1 LVQSSRSASEVY
13 AALDLGSNSFHL
25 LIARCE
31 RGKLIV
37 IDRLKESV
45 RIGAGLQTDGTLS
58 KAMMDEAIAAL
69 RRLGERLR
77 RLPAARVRVVGTNT
91 LRAAKNRDEF
101 LARAERALGVPINVI
116 SGVEEARLIY
126 QGVARDF
133 TPGDKTR
140 LVVDIGGGSTE
151 LVLGRAKPQQLES
164 LYMGCV
170 SFSRKFFGDGKLT
183 RGNYDRAVLAVRG
196 ELQSIASRFVAGN
209 WDEAVGSSGSVRGIE
224 RVLDAMGLTRHHII
238 TPEGLDGLAAAVI
251 SCRNVDALQL
261 PGLDEERRPVFAGGL
276 AVLHGVFQELGID
289 AMHVSMYAIREGI
302 IYDLAGQHHRRDT
315 RVETIEH
322 MLEQYRIDRSQARR
336 VGRLALALLSQVEGQ
351 LDTQPEQARNLLRW
365 AVDLHEIGLS
375 IAHSAHHK
383 HGAYL
388 VANSDMPGFSR
399 QEQGLLSLLV
409 LNHRRKLKA
418 PPTSYGTVPDWK
430 LIAILRLACLFQ
442 RRRDA
447 ASVPR
452 RMTLRCNGQRL
463 RLQLPA
469 GWLDRHPLTRE
480 DLLQEKS
487 LLAAVGLDLVVQS
500 RAKEAG

>member
-1 LVQSSRSASEVY
+1 
-13 AALDLGSNSFHL
+13 
-25 LIARCE
+25 
-31 RGKLIV
+31 
-37 IDRLKESV
+37 
-45 RIGAGLQTDGTLS
+45 
-58 KAMMDEAIAAL
+58 
-69 RRLGERLR
+69 
-77 RLPAARVRVVGTNT
+77 
-91 LRAAKNRDEF
+91 
-101 LARAERALGVPINVI
+101 
-116 SGVEEARLIY
+116 
-126 QGVARDF
+126 
-133 TPGDKTR
+133 
-140 LVVDIGGGSTE
+140 
-151 LVLGRAKPQQLES
+151 
-164 LYMGCV
+164 
-170 SFSRKFFGDGKLT
+170 
-183 RGNYDRAVLAVRG
+183 
-196 ELQSIASRFVAGN
+196 
-209 WDEAVGSSGSVRGIE
+209 
-224 RVLDAMGLTRHHII
+224 
-238 TPEGLDGLAAAVI
+238 
-251 SCRNVDALQL
+251 LQL

-276 AVLHGVFQELGID
+276 AVLHGVFQELGIG

-351 LDTQPEQARNLLRW
+351 LDTEPEQARNLLRW